1 MRIIIADD
9 DPLVVDMLSDY
20 LEGAGHTI
28 ERVYDGSALMK
39 ELMETP
45 PDLVISDIDMPGIR
59 GESAQ
64 AMIENYP
71 ALKEIPFIVVTGTP
85 KERVYALGL
94 SPDTIVLS
102 KPVDFS
108 ALDEA
113 VKKFQK

>member
-9 DPLVVDMLSDY
+9 DPLVVDMLSEY
-20 LEGAGHTI
+20 LEGAGHII

-45 PDLVISDIDMPGIR
+45 PDLVISDINMPGIR

-71 ALKEIPFIVVTGTP
+71 ALQNIPFIVVTGTP
-85 KERVYALGL
+85 KEKVYELGL
-94 SPDTIVLS
+94 SPDTIVLN

-108 ALDEA
+108 ELDEA